1 MELMFFSAFSSL
13 SFIVL
18 LSETVVTM
26 LKSYLK
32 LYILYWCL
40 FFINF
45 SISRLFIVDLIS
57 SGCSN
62 YPLVFKTTSMLFS
75 KSWLQFYSFKWVAS
89 WVNSSYISLN
99 LSVSVLCSY
108 ISVLISYFSLKSF
121 SRLFIISLLVLLSS
135 YSVKLL
141 N

>member
-75 KSWLQFYSFKWVAS
+75 KSWLQFYSFKCVAS